1 MAEAYEV
8 LKDSEK
14 HAEYDLLRQY
24 RHDPRFA
31 EGPAEYEQSEERWHG
46 DYSAF
51 FESLFGQ
58 YSSGRFRQHADSPAP
73 RRGQDV
79 EMSVPVF
86 LEETLIGESRTLS
99 YPLPELDAHGRQIGE
114 TTKTLKVKIPAG
126 VVDGER
132 IRLKGQGVAGV
143 NGGNSGDLYLIIKV
157 APHPLFEIAGQ
168 NLQILVP
175 LAPWEAAFRY
185 NG

>member
-1 MAEAYEV
+1 
-8 LKDSEK
+8 
-14 HAEYDLLRQY
+14 
-24 RHDPRFA
+24 
-31 EGPAEYEQSEERWHG
+31 
-46 DYSAF
+46 
-51 FESLFGQ
+51 
-58 YSSGRFRQHADSPAP
+58 
-73 RRGQDV
+73 
-79 EMSVPVF
+79 MSVPVF